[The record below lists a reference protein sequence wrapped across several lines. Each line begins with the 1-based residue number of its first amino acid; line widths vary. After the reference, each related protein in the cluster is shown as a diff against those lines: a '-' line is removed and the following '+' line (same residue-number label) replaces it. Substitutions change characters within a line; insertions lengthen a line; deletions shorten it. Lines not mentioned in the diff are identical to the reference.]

1 MNILIAS
8 AGRRTKLVEYFMHEF
23 NHDGKVI
30 VTDCDN
36 LAPTMHIGAKGYIVP
51 KITDDNYVDELLKIC
66 KEEEYRCNIIINRSR
81 IKYISK
87 RKIKI

>member
-36 LAPTMHIGAKGYIVP
+36 LAPTCI
-51 KITDDNYVDELLKIC
+51 
-66 KEEEYRCNIIINRSR
+66 
-81 IKYISK
+81 
-87 RKIKI
+87 